1 MGETP
6 LFNKTLLM
14 ASNSST
20 ESFKELKEAI
30 QTEIAS
36 KNELSIKSFLS
47 CKIKQI

>member
-1 MGETP
+1 MGETR

-14 ASNSST
+14 VSNSST

-30 QTEIAS
+30 QIETAS
-36 KNELSIKSFLS
+36 KNELSIKSVLP